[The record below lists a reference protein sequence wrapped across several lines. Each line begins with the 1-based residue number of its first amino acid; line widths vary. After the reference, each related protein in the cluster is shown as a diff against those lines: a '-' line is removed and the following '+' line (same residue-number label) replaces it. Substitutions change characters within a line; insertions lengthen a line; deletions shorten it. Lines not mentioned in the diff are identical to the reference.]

1 MRHTILLTLIVPLT
15 AACGGGGGSAMS
27 ERELEARDLLR
38 SQTGHEVMCRDNGAV
53 NTELA
58 PEHPIGYSCFNEN
71 GEFYNIVVGADGSV
85 MSLSGP
91 TCLQGGNRSVVE
103 ALGFKNIPDC
113 A

>member
-1 MRHTILLTLIVPLT
+1 MRHAILLILIVLVT
-15 AACGGGGGSAMS
+15 TACGGGGMS
-27 ERELEARDLLR
+27 ERELEAGDLLR
-38 SQTGHEVMCRDNGAV
+38 SQTGDEVMCRDNGAV

-71 GEFYNIVVGADGSV
+71 GEFYNMVVAANGAV

-91 TCLQGGNRSVVE
+91 TCLQGGNRSIVE
-103 ALGFKNIPDC
+103 ALGFKNIPEC